1 MSNPTA
7 VSRVRER
14 IVRKNFD
21 PTATTD
27 QIIVDQSAQRVEP
40 HDSTHPDA
48 ASDNATDPVNKVPSP
63 GRLVV
68 FALQHLLV
76 MYASTVTVPV
86 VVSAALDLSRAD
98 LVYLV
103 TADLLLCG
111 FGTLLQ
117 SLGIWK
123 VGVKLPMVIGASYT
137 GIAPMLIIGQ
147 GEGLQTMYGSVLV
160 VGLATIAIAPLV
172 SKLMR
177 FFPPVVIG
185 TTILLIGIQLIPA
198 GGKMIVGSD
207 PDEPGFASPAKIGV
221 AAATALAIVLC
232 YCLLPRA
239 LRPISVLIGMIVGV
253 VVAALTG
260 MFDGSG
266 IGEGAAFS
274 FPDLLHFGV
283 PRFDLLAI
291 CSLAL
296 IQIVLIVE
304 LAGQVNAVGEVVGQK
319 VSRDRLAA
327 AVRADGVVTALGGG
341 VFQSFMYVTFAQNVG
356 ILTITRM
363 FSRYVTALTGA
374 MLMCLAFFPVVG
386 EVVAAIPRPVLGA
399 AAVVMFGTIAVVGI
413 RILGRVDYSQNSNVI
428 ITAAAIGVALLPITI
443 NGFYSQFPTAAKQL
457 LSSGAAVG
465 IFVAIA
471 LNLLFTMRRHDGAEK
486 VNSDDVA

>member
-1 MSNPTA
+1 MSVPNLA
-7 VSRVRER
+7 ELRQRFSR
-14 IVRKNFD
+14 NGFD
-21 PTATTD
+21 PAETTD
-27 QIIVDQSAQRVEP
+27 IVAAEPTPTPTPPGTSAPTGEP
-40 HDSTHPDA
+40 TPA
-48 ASDNATDPVNKVPSP
+48 GQPDPVNAVLPPLK
-63 GRLVV
+63 LVLYAV
-68 FALQHLLV
+68 QHLLV

-86 VVSAALDLSRAD
+86 VVAAALDLSTTD

-123 VGVKLPMVIGASYT
+123 VGVRLPMVIGASYT

-147 GEGLQTMYGSVLV
+147 GSGLQTMYGAVLV
-160 VGLATIAIAPLV
+160 VGLLTIAIAPLV

-198 GGKMIVGSD
+198 GGKMIVGAD
-207 PDEPGFASPAKIGV
+207 PDAPNFGSPAAIGL
-221 AAATALAIVLC
+221 AAATALAILLC
-232 YCLLPRA
+232 YRFLPRSI
-239 LRPISVLIGMIVGV
+239 RPVSVLIGMIIGV

-260 MFDGSG
+260 SLSFSG
-266 IGEGAAFS
+266 VGDSQAFS
-274 FPDLLHFGV
+274 FPDLLHFGA

-291 CSLAL
+291 ASLAM
-296 IQIVLIVE
+296 IQIVLVIE
-304 LAGQVNAVGEVVGQK
+304 LAGQVNAVGETVGQK
-319 VSRDRLAA
+319 ISDKRLAA

-356 ILTITRM
+356 ILTITRV
-363 FSRYVTALTGA
+363 FSRYVTAVTGV

-386 EVVAAIPRPVLGA
+386 EVVASIPRPVLGA

-413 RILGRVDYSQNSNVI
+413 RILGRVDFTQNSNVI
-428 ITAAAIGVALLPITI
+428 ITAASLGVALLPGMIP
-443 NGFYSQFPTAAKQL
+443 GFYSAFPTAAKQL
-457 LSSGAAVG
+457 LSSGVAVG
-465 IFVAIA
+465 IFVAVL
-471 LNLLFTMRRHDGAEK
+471 LNLLFMLGERTSEHAAE
-486 VNSDDVA
+486 SVAK